1 MRFKRFLAIFI
12 IFVLL
17 CPASA
22 YADEPYNNYNYD
34 FWGSPIPA
42 PAAYVPARIV
52 DGRSL
57 GINEFKKPSDLFTGR
72 ITSSMSQIRE
82 QPDSGHKRNWELTG

>member
-57 GINEFKKPSDLFTGR
+57 GIYDFKKTSDLFTGTHNK
-72 ITSSMSQIRE
+72 IYFA
-82 QPDSGHKRNWELTG
+82 D